1 MTIDMKDYA
10 GEYSTPAAVEPVPS
24 NSYLGNEHDFPVLAP
39 ESDDQEAVAPESK
52 APAAETPQVAQQED
66 PQERNFKALSE
77 SVERIKAE
85 KEEQQREFQAQL
97 DMLRANLSRQQPQ
110 DQREPKKMLDGM
122 DDNDVPNVGEI
133 RKAWAEKES
142 AYNERIEELQV
153 AGANPDY
160 AEVLQKYGKKLAE
173 TDPLFVQGLRG
184 AENKALFAYQYAK
197 REQRIQELE
206 QAAKHNSQPPPLQPS
221 ANAQRIVENA
231 RKPGTLA
238 QAGGQSALS
247 QADYFATMSDADF
260 MKYATKHLESI

>member
-24 NSYLGNEHDFPVLAP
+24 NSYLGNEHDFPVLTP
-39 ESDDQEAVAPESK
+39 DDAQEAVEPETKS
-52 APAAETPQVAQQED
+52 PSTETPQVVQED

-85 KEEQQREFQAQL
+85 KEDQQREFQAQL
-97 DMLRANLSRQQPQ
+97 DMLRANLARQQPQ
-110 DQREPKKMLDGM
+110 EQHAPKKMLDGM

-133 RKAWAEKES
+133 RKAWAEKEA

-153 AGANPDY
+153 AGNHPDY

-173 TDPLFVQGLRG
+173 TDPLFIQGLRG

-197 REQRIQELE
+197 REQRFQELE
-206 QAAKHNSQPPPLQPS
+206 QATKQNSQPPPPQPS

-260 MKYATKHLESI
+260 MKFAQKHLESI